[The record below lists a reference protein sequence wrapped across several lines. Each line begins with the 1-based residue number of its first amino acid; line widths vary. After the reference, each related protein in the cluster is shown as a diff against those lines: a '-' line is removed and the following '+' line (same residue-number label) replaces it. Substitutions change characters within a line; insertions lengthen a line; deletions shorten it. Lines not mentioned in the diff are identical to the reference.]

1 MKSMKKS
8 FSLILLL
15 LLPWVLQAQ
24 SSAPL
29 PIDPGVRYG
38 KLDNGLTYYIRHNAY
53 PEKRAAFYI
62 AQNVGSILEE
72 DSQSGLAHFLEHMA
86 FNGTKHYPG
95 RKKMLDYLEKN
106 GAKFGENVNAY
117 TGFDQTVYN
126 LSDIPVY
133 RESLVDSCLLIL
145 HDWSGFITLDNAEI
159 DKERPIIKEE
169 WRTRNNA
176 NLRNMER
183 LFAIL
188 FKGTRYA
195 NRMPIG
201 SMDVV
206 EHFPYQQI
214 KDYYHKWYRPD
225 LQAIVVVGDIDV
237 DRVEAR
243 LKEMFSDIRKPVN
256 PARREY
262 FAAPEYSSPIA
273 TVLTDPETTSTSIT
287 VYYPHDGIA
296 KAVKHTE
303 QGYYQMVLEG
313 FVANMLSTRLAEIT
327 QKAGAPF
334 MRASA
339 GNGNYIIAKTK
350 EAWAL
355 SATCKEGEVLSALR
369 AVVGENERAKQFGFT
384 QAELDRIKT
393 SYLEMYA
400 NSYNNRN
407 KQNNAAY
414 VREYVANFTDDEP
427 IPGIEYEYELVKK
440 FIPKIDLN
448 AVNECLRRLSATPNM
463 VVTVTGPQKEGVTY
477 PSEKE
482 LIDAVQDVATHK
494 LTAYEEK
501 VISTNLISSLP
512 AAGKVVMAKKNDKV
526 GATEWTLSNGM
537 RVVVK
542 KTDYKD
548 DQILMSSV
556 AYGGNSLFAD
566 HEIFNAG
573 FIRTV
578 PSIGGIGAFSAI
590 DLGKALA
597 GKSASVN
604 ASVSSATEGLSGSSS
619 IKDLETLL
627 QLTHLYFTAPRK
639 DEQAYAAFI
648 ERLHNQLKNAAA
660 SPSSIMSD
668 SISRAVYGDNPRMQ
682 RMHLED
688 IDKLNYDR
696 MIEMYKEVFANPS
709 AFTFVFVGSI
719 DEATLR
725 PLVEKYLASLPAG
738 NKNIKNKKVNDDI
751 RKGDYTKIFT
761 QKMEAPKASSLKVY
775 WGMLKRTRKSEM
787 TLDILSQVLD
797 VVYTRTVREA
807 EGGTYGVSTNA
818 GIGRLP
824 DGRTM
829 LQIMFD
835 TNPEKERHLSE
846 VIRRELE
853 RIATEG
859 PEAADFNKTK
869 EYMEKSFQEGL
880 STNGYW
886 TGILSTLYFY
896 NEDYYTDYLKTLAS
910 VTPDDVK
917 KLTNELLMQKNLI
930 EVVMMPK
937 E

>member
-1 MKSMKKS
+1 MKKS
-8 FSLILLL
+8 FSFILLL

-29 PIDPGVRYG
+29 PIDPGVRTG

-53 PEKRAAFYI
+53 PEKRAEFYI

-95 RKKMLDYLEKN
+95 RKNMLDYLEKN

-117 TGFDQTVYN
+117 TSFDQTVYN
-126 LSDIPVY
+126 LSDIPVH

-145 HDWSGFITLDNAEI
+145 HDWSSFITLDNAEI
-159 DKERPIIKEE
+159 DKERSIIKEE
-169 WRTRNNA
+169 WRTRNSA
-176 NLRNMER
+176 SLRNMEH

-188 FKGTRYA
+188 FKDTRYA

-237 DRVEAR
+237 DHVEATI
-243 LKEMFSDIRKPVN
+243 KTMFADIKKPVN
-256 PARREY
+256 PAHREY
-262 FAAPEYSSPIA
+262 FTVPEYTNPIA
-273 TVLTDPETTSTSIT
+273 TVLTDPETTSTNIT
-287 VYYPHDGIA
+287 VYYPHEATA

-303 QGYYQMVLEG
+303 EGYNEMLLEG
-313 FVANMLSTRLAEIT
+313 FVSNMLSTRLAEIT

-369 AVVGENERAKQFGFT
+369 ALVDENERAKQFGFT

-414 VREYVANFTDDEP
+414 VREYVGNFTDDEP

-440 FIPKIDLN
+440 LIPKIDLN
-448 AVNECLRRLSATPNM
+448 AVNECLRHLSATPNM
-463 VVTVTGPQKEGVTY
+463 VVSVTGPQKEGVTY

-482 LIDAVQDVATHK
+482 LIDVVQNVAAQK

-501 VISTNLISSLP
+501 VISTNLIDSLP
-512 AAGKVVMAKKNDKV
+512 AAGKVVKVKKNEKM

-537 RVVVK
+537 RVVLK

-548 DQILMSSV
+548 DQVLMSSV

-566 HEIFNAG
+566 SEIYNAS

-578 PSIGGIGAFSAI
+578 PSIGGVGAFSAI

-597 GKSASVN
+597 GKSANVN
-604 ASVSSATEGLSGSSS
+604 ASVGSSTESLSGSSS
-619 IKDLETLL
+619 IKDVETLL

-648 ERLHNQLKNAAA
+648 GRLHNQLKNAAA
-660 SPSSIMSD
+660 SPPSIMNDTVSHV
-668 SISRAVYGDNPRMQ
+668 VYGDNPRMQ
-682 RMHLED
+682 RIHLED
-688 IDKLNYDR
+688 LSKLNYDR

-751 RKGDYTKIFT
+751 RKGNYTNIFT
-761 QKMEAPKASSLKVY
+761 QKMEAPKATSLKLY
-775 WGMLKRTRKSEM
+775 SGILKRTHKNEIAINV
-787 TLDILSQVLD
+787 LNQVLD

-807 EGGTYGVSTNA
+807 EGGTYGVSTGA
-818 GIGRLP
+818 DISRLP
-824 DGRTM
+824 DGRAM

-846 VIRRELE
+846 VIRRELG
-853 RIATEG
+853 RIATDG
-859 PEAADFNKTK
+859 PEAVDFNKTK
-869 EYMEKSFQEGL
+869 EYMEKSYQEGL
-880 STNGYW
+880 KTNGYW
-886 TGILSTLYFY
+886 LGVLSTLYFY
-896 NEDYYTDYLKTLAS
+896 NEDYNTDYLKTLES
-910 VTPDDVK
+910 VTQDDVK
-917 KLTNELLMQKNLI
+917 NLTNELLKQKNLI